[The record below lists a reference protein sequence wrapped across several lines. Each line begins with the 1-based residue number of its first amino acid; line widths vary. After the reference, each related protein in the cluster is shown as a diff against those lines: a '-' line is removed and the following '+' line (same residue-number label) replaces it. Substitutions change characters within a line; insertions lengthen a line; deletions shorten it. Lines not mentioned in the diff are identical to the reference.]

1 MLLTAFPR
9 KTNLL
14 LPLAKA
20 VFVCFTGFMRALVA
34 SNAVLVFRT
43 LFVCGQDRAAA
54 GKAQL
59 MRPFLKLMPNRDP
72 RIKDETLAIPFAVRL
87 RHLFKVFEDATF
99 QVVNIF
105 YPLAQ

>member
-20 VFVCFTGFMRALVA
+20 VFVCFAGFMRALVA
-34 SNAVLVFRT
+34 GNAVLVFRT
-43 LFVCGQDRAAA
+43 LFVGGQDRAPA
-54 GKAQL
+54 GIAQL
-59 MRPFLKLMPNRDP
+59 MRPFLKPMPDGDP

-87 RHLFKVFEDATF
+87 RHFFKVFKDAAF

-105 YPLAQ
+105 YPLPQ